1 MESFEL
7 IIYVVVSKFSDIK
20 QALETR
26 VHVTVQRVVLQTND
40 TIFQVLWP
48 IFLLLQRALRHLL
61 FILRLILVVNI
72 HLFDVVMVLINY
84 NRLPLAFPIVH
95 SG

>member
-72 HLFDVVMVLINY
+72 HLFDVVVVLINY